1 MKKIIALLSVIV
13 FLSGCYSFTGGNI
26 PPHLKSIY
34 IQPVVDNSGYG
45 NPTFRDILAQS
56 LIDEFRSDNSFNI
69 NENPGGDARLEV
81 SLINIADSPVAVS
94 SGALETERRVTV
106 RCKAIY
112 YDNVKREEIWNKNF
126 SSYLNYELSNALANR
141 NEAIEQILEQISND
155 ILLAVVSGW

>member
-1 MKKIIALLSVIV
+1 
-13 FLSGCYSFTGGNI
+13 
-26 PPHLKSIY
+26 
-34 IQPVVDNSGYG
+34 
-45 NPTFRDILAQS
+45 

-81 SLINIADSPVAVS
+81 SIINIADSPVAVS